1 MKTRKHRKEYDI
13 IIVGAGIAGLHSAYL
28 LLKEDPSLDILICE
42 KYKTIGGRIQTKHV
56 QFNGKELLFEAGAG
70 RFHTQQHRL
79 MNLIDELGLTSS
91 IQKIDS
97 SFSFYDIHSEP
108 SSVSTKLVVAKL
120 LAYGQ
125 LCSTTYL
132 QNHSLLQMANYIL
145 TTSETELLVGSFGYY
160 TELVQMNAY
169 DAMSLILNHL
179 NPLLQFCILKGGLS
193 QLIDALKARM
203 PTVTLQCTEIL
214 DIQEYSRGFRC
225 ISKHNTFFGKKCI
238 CALPRPQLQKFKL
251 FSTMSM
257 LNKITCAPLCR
268 IYSVFR
274 EPWNKHLPKLTTNN
288 NLRMVI
294 TGTTQQGLTT
304 LMTSYT
310 DNQYAKFWKRLYEL
324 GNDTFDLVHPE
335 LVRLLRETTHLNV
348 PMPLQSYLYYWECGV
363 GYWGIGADSA
373 KIARKMVKPFPTKDL
388 FVCGEH
394 YSATNQQW
402 MEGALET
409 SEQVVMKLLKL
420 NVT

>member
-1 MKTRKHRKEYDI
+1 MKTRKHHKEYDV

-28 LLKEDPSLDILICE
+28 LLKEDPSLEILVCE

-56 QFNGKELLFEAGAG
+56 LLHGQELLFEAGAG
-70 RFHTQQHRL
+70 RFHMQQPRILH
-79 MNLIDELGLTSS
+79 LINELGLTSS

-97 SFSFYDIHSEP
+97 SFSFYDIHDTP
-108 SSVSTKLVVAKL
+108 SSLPTKFVVAKL
-120 LAYGQ
+120 LAYGK
-125 LCSTTYL
+125 LCSTAYL

-145 TTSETELLVGSFGYY
+145 TTHETELLVGSFGYY

-169 DAMSLILNHL
+169 DAMALIIYHL

-193 QLIDALKARM
+193 QIIDALKARM
-203 PTVTLQCTEIL
+203 PTLTLQCNIEIQ
-214 DIQEYSRGFRC
+214 DIQEYSRGFRVL
-225 ISKHNTFFGKKCI
+225 SKDTTFFGKHCI
-238 CALPRPQLQKFKL
+238 CALPRPQLQKFKW
-251 FSTMSM
+251 FSKMSM

-294 TGTTQQGLTT
+294 TGTTQHGLTT

-310 DNQYAKFWKRLYEL
+310 DNHFAEFWKRLYDL
-324 GNDTFDLVHPE
+324 GNHTFKLVHPE
-335 LVRLLRETTHLNV
+335 LVRLLRETTRLNV
-348 PMPLQSYLYYWECGV
+348 PMPLQSYFYYWECGV

-373 KIARKMVKPFPTKDL
+373 KIARKILKPFPNKDL

-402 MEGALET
+402 IEGALET
-409 SEQVVMKLLKL
+409 SEQVVNLLKL
-420 NVT
+420 KLS